1 MIHTAAC
8 RWSVWGVAAA
18 IGAAMA
24 AAAPAESPGTAEAVH
39 WAFRPVQ
46 LPPVPALD
54 GEAWS
59 ASPIDRFVL
68 AELAK
73 AWLAPSPPA
82 DRRTLIRR
90 ATYDLTGLPPTPQE
104 VEAFVADSAPDAYE
118 KLVDRLLAS
127 PRFGERWGRY
137 WLDVARYA
145 DTKGYIFTEE
155 RKFPYSYT
163 YRDWVIRAL
172 NEDLAYD
179 RFLIEQIAADQLPL
193 GDDKRP
199 LAALGFLT
207 LGRRFLGN
215 MHDIIDDR
223 IDVVTR
229 GTMGLT
235 VQCARCHDHKYDP
248 IPTGDY
254 YSLYGVFASC
264 SDKELPIAAATP
276 EYEQE
281 LHKREAEL
289 SEFQDATLARTLH
302 KLRTNVSEYL
312 LAAESIKDH
321 PDIMDFMFVENPG
334 EVNRFALGRWRT
346 YLELQSKKHHPVW
359 TPWFALA
366 AIPEAEF
373 AAKAPELAR
382 KFSQPGEAGSPQ
394 ANDKSAN
401 GENSVLSTQYSL
413 NPLVARFF
421 ETPPQS
427 IKDVA
432 ERYGR
437 LFAEVETEW
446 QKLLEELKSSGASP
460 PAKFE
465 DQAREELR
473 QVLYSTDS
481 PTAVPRRR
489 IDDLFEKPDADK
501 LRQLRKKVQEWRTS
515 PDAPPNAMA
524 LVDNE
529 SPVNP
534 VVFTRGNPGN
544 RGPAVPRQF
553 LGVLAGESRKPF
565 EHGSG
570 RLDLAR
576 AIASP
581 DNPLTARVFV
591 NRVWTHL
598 FGAGLVRT
606 PSDFGVRSEPPTH
619 PELLDYLA
627 ARFVEDG
634 WSVKK
639 LIRSIMLSNVYQ
651 QSSDPTTANLR
662 SEISDLKSADPDNR
676 LLSHQNR
683 RRLDFEAMRDSLLA
697 AAGDIDLTPGG
708 PAVDLAKQ
716 PFNRRRTV
724 YGFVERQNLPG
735 MLRTFDFASP
745 DHHCP
750 QRFTTTVPQQAL
762 FLMNSPFVVE
772 QARRLANHPDVRA
785 ESDPDR
791 RIHQIFQVVLQR
803 TARAEELALSRGY
816 IADGVTSSDELG
828 QWEKLAQVL
837 LLSNEFV
844 FVD

>member
-1 MIHTAAC
+1 MSKPLPIITMMASYALALLLPCTIWAAQPP
-8 RWSVWGVAAA
+8 
-18 IGAAMA
+18 
-24 AAAPAESPGTAEAVH
+24 APNGDSPAKAKH
-39 WAFRPVQ
+39 WAFLPVRK
-46 LPPVPALD
+46 PPVPAVTNTAFIATD
-54 GEAWS
+54 V
-59 ASPIDRFVL
+59 DRYIV
-68 AELAK
+68 AK
-73 AWLAPSPPA
+73 LEQRGLSPSPRA
-82 DRRTLIRR
+82 DKRSLLLR
-90 ATYDLTGLPPTPQE
+90 ATYDLIGLPPTAEQSEYFENDP
-104 VEAFVADSAPDAYE
+104 SPDAFAQ
-118 KLVDRLLAS
+118 LVDRLLGS

-163 YRDWVIRAL
+163 YRDWVIRAF
-172 NEDLAYD
+172 NEDLPFD
-179 RFLIEQIAADQLPL
+179 QFLIQQIAADQLEL
-193 GDDKRP
+193 GADKRP

-248 IPTGDY
+248 IPQADY

-276 EYEQE
+276 EFEQE

-289 SEFQDATLARTLH
+289 NEFQDTTLARTLQ
-302 KLRTNVSEYL
+302 KLRANVSEYL
-312 LAAESIKDH
+312 LAAESLKDH
-321 PDIMDFMFVENPG
+321 PDIQEFMFVENPG

-346 YLELQSKKHHPVW
+346 YLELQSKEHHPVW
-359 TPWFALA
+359 APWFALA

-373 AAKAPELAR
+373 TGKAADVSRQFVANAD
-382 KFSQPGEAGSPQ
+382 PGKKVNA
-394 ANDKSAN
+394 
-401 GENSVLSTQYSL
+401 
-413 NPLVARFF
+413 LVARLF
-421 ETPPQS
+421 ETESPRS

-437 LFAEVETEW
+437 LFAEIESAW
-446 QKLLEELKSSGASP
+446 QKSIEESKSSGTTP
-460 PAKFE
+460 PTKL
-465 DQAREELR
+465 DDPVREELR
-473 QVLYSTDS
+473 QVLYSNDS

-489 IDDLFEKPDADK
+489 VDDLFEKPDADK
-501 LRQLRKKVQEWRTS
+501 LRQFRKKVQEWRTS
-515 PDAPPNAMA
+515 PEAPPNAMA
-524 LVDNE
+524 LVDND
-529 SPVNP
+529 SPANP
-534 VVFTRGNPGN
+534 VVFVRGNPGN

-553 LGVLAGESRKPF
+553 LAVLAGDSRKPF

-570 RLDLAR
+570 RLDLAC

-581 DNPLTARVFV
+581 ENPLTARVFV

-606 PSDFGVRSEPPTH
+606 PSDFGVRSDPPTH

-634 WSVKK
+634 WSVKR
-639 LIRSIMLSNVYQ
+639 LIRLIMLSNVYQ
-651 QSSDPTTANLR
+651 QSSDSTTANLR

-697 AAGDIDLTPGG
+697 AAGDIDLTAGG

-772 QARRLANHPDVRA
+772 QARRLANRPDVLA
-785 ESDPDR
+785 EADPGVR
-791 RIHQIFQVVLQR
+791 LQR
-803 TARAEELALSRGY
+803 VYRHALGRPASPVETEIGLKFVQHAEG
-816 IADGVTSSDELG
+816 SSASTLNAPQSMG
-828 QWEKLAQVL
+828 SWEQVAQVL
-837 LLSNEFV
+837 LLSNEFI